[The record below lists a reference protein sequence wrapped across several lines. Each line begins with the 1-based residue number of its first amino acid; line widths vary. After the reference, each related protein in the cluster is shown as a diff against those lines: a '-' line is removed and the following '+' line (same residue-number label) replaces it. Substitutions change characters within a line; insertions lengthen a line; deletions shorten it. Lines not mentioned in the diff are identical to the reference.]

1 MNKQFDMNKLNAFL
15 DKAQS
20 VISCGPECQKEMTA
34 EELKQKYDKAQSNLV
49 LAEPNYQLAK
59 RNYYTYVSGENGYNE
74 MMEEELNQK
83 ADKMIVKFNE
93 ITNEEIEK
101 IQSQIVTYEGLI
113 INVRNVL
120 DLFKQYKRENKE
132 LFKEIKNKTNDVL
145 TNDRKTYYEEQ
156 ANTSLNGYYY
166 YIFLTIY
173 IIVVI
178 CFIVFSLI
186 YPSQFSLKVR
196 IVYIAFFIVL
206 PFISTWILGTLVY
219 MIYWLYGLLPKNV
232 YKE

>member
-1 MNKQFDMNKLNAFL
+1 MNQQFDINKLNTFL

-20 VISCGPECQKEMTA
+20 AISCGPECQKLMTA
-34 EELKQKYDKAQSNLV
+34 EELKMKYDKAQSNLV

-59 RNYYTYVSGENGYNE
+59 KNYYTYVSGESVYNE
-74 MMEEELNQK
+74 MMEEELANK
-83 ADKMIVKFNE
+83 ADNMILKFNE
-93 ITNEEIEK
+93 RTDEEVEK
-101 IQSQIVTYEGLI
+101 IKSQIVTYDGLVVNI
-113 INVRNVL
+113 RNVL
-120 DLFKQYKRENKE
+120 DLFKQYKRENTK

-156 ANTSLNGYYY
+156 ANDSLNGYYY

-186 YPSQFSLKVR
+186 YPSQFSFKSRLIY
-196 IVYIAFFIVL
+196 IVIFILL
-206 PFISTWILGTLVY
+206 PFVSTWILGKFVY
-219 MIYWLYGLLPKNV
+219 IIYWLFSLLPTNV
-232 YKE
+232 YK